1 MAAEQAHFVRV
12 RLGVQVAEHN
22 SRINPH
28 GASHQSLDQG
38 AYLIA
43 IAVEPDLLQGADVRV
58 GSAENITNRRQPL
71 VPYTESPS
79 EVPGR
84 DLHHPVGLRPSS

>member
-22 SRINPH
+22 NRIILT
-28 GASHQSLDQG
+28 GASRQSLDQG

-71 VPYTESPS
+71 VPFTESPP